1 MSKMILVF
9 LAIFAA
15 VLAGIQ
21 AFVAASGREKLQL
34 AKVLGYS
41 FVCATLAIAIAAG
54 IVVLF

>member
-15 VLAGIQ
+15 VFAGIQ
-21 AFVAASGREKLQL
+21 AFVAASGREKLQF

-41 FVCATLAIAIAAG
+41 FVCATLALAIAAG

>member
-15 VLAGIQ
+15 VFAGIQ
-21 AFVAASGREKLQL
+21 VFIEASGREKLQV

-41 FVCATLAIAIAAG
+41 FVCATLALAIAVG

>member
-15 VLAGIQ
+15 VFAGIQ

-41 FVCATLAIAIAAG
+41 LSCATLAIAIAVG
-54 IVVLF
+54 VVVLF